1 MPVFRLH
8 ATALFYCAGVQR
20 VLLTM
25 NLPAI
30 SRSWLWL
37 FGLAAVV
44 IILAGLKAIS
54 EVLTPFLLAAFMAL
68 ISIPPLTWM
77 QRKGVPGPLAILVL
91 FIVVGFSFFLLFL
104 ALKGA
109 AESLVTHAPLYQARL
124 VGWLAS
130 LRQLAAEWGV
140 PDEVIPMTIPMPDAG
155 TLTNLTASVAT
166 SIGQFTAYLFFVLL
180 VYAFFLMEE
189 RSTRDKLIA
198 AFPNNR
204 RARVR
209 AKLFLHSV
217 NRYLLIKTISSVATG
232 LIIGV
237 GLSILGVDFAILWG
251 ILAGVLN
258 FIPTI
263 GSIIAAVP
271 GITVALLGLG
281 VSEAVIAVIL
291 YGVTNAAIG
300 AVIEP
305 RFMGQ
310 TLGLSP
316 AVVLVSLMVWGWV
329 FGPVGMLLSILLTMI
344 VKLGLESSPQTRWLG
359 ILLSDRVKPRGPD
372 KDLVE

>member
-1 MPVFRLH
+1 M
-8 ATALFYCAGVQR
+8 
-20 VLLTM
+20 
-25 NLPAI
+25 

-54 EVLTPFLLAAFMAL
+54 HVLTPFLLAAFMAL
-68 ISIPPLTWM
+68 ISMPPLTWM

-91 FIVVGFSFFLLFL
+91 FVVVGLSFFLLFL

-109 AESLVTHAPLYQARL
+109 AENLVTHAPLYQARL
-124 VGWLAS
+124 VGWLNN

-140 PDEVIPMTIPMPDAG
+140 PEDVIPMTIPMPDAG
-155 TLTNLTASVAT
+155 TVTNLAASLAT

-180 VYAFFLMEE
+180 VYVFFLMEE
-189 RSTRDKLIA
+189 RSTREKLVA

-204 RARVR
+204 RARVQAR
-209 AKLFLHSV
+209 HFLHSI
-217 NRYLLIKTISSVATG
+217 NRYLLIKTVASVATG
-232 LIIGV
+232 LVIGV

-263 GSIIAAVP
+263 GSIIAAIP
-271 GITVALLGLG
+271 GIAVALLGLG
-281 VSEAVIAVIL
+281 VSEALIAVVI

-300 AVIEP
+300 AIIEP

-316 AVVLVSLMVWGWV
+316 VVVLVSLMVWGWV

-344 VKLGLESSPQTRWLG
+344 VKLALESSPQTRWLG
-359 ILLSDRVKPRGPD
+359 ILLSDRVKVRVQD
-372 KDLVE
+372 VDEVNEVLDR